1 MKKKTKDKEQEIKD
15 NLDTGFRGI
24 ILDFPKFVSCRI
36 IRDFQSSFIEFK
48 NLKIQFSDIK
58 NLNFSEIDF
67 TIYDEAEKITDKN
80 IGSITFYTLSERK
93 YMVSG
98 HSYLNTNT
106 FNSLVQSIENSGRD
120 YLHNLSIC
128 VRVDKKKFNEFIS
141 QDEEPCDF
149 LIKSFALVF
158 SMD

>member
-15 NLDTGFRGI
+15 NLDTGDRGI
-24 ILDFPKFVSCRI
+24 ILNFPKFVSCRI
-36 IRDFQSSFIEFK
+36 IRNFHSSYIEFE

-58 NLNFSEIDF
+58 NLNFSEISF

-80 IGSITFYTLSERK
+80 IGSIAFYTLSERR
-93 YMVSG
+93 YQVSG
-98 HSYLNTNT
+98 HSFLNTNT

-141 QDEEPCDF
+141 QDEEPCNF